1 MATLLP
7 FQNEADAITIGE
19 LNIENRLD
27 QLELYGSLT
36 ITRDQAGLQL
46 ALELKEL
53 IDAAVAHLQ
62 ADTDLPLA
70 IAVKPTDSVDNPFK

>member
-1 MATLLP
+1 MTTLQV
-7 FQNEADAITIGE
+7 FQNEADAMTIGE
-19 LNIENRLD
+19 LTIENRLD
-27 QLELYGSLT
+27 QLELYGSLS

-62 ADTDLPLA
+62 AVPNLPLA
-70 IAVKPTDSVDNPFK
+70 IATKPTDSVDNPFK

>member
-1 MATLLP
+1 MATFLP
-7 FQNEADAITIGE
+7 FQNEADAMSIGE

-27 QLELYGSLT
+27 QLELYGSLS

-53 IDAAVAHLQ
+53 VDTAVAYLQ
-62 ADTDLPLA
+62 AAEHLPLA
-70 IAVKPTDSVDNPFK
+70 IEVKPTDSVDNPFK

>member
-7 FQNEADAITIGE
+7 FQNEADVITIGE
-19 LNIENRLD
+19 LNVENRLD
-27 QLELYGSLT
+27 QLELYGSLS

-46 ALELKEL
+46 ALELKQL

-62 ADTDLPLA
+62 AAADLPLA
-70 IAVKPTDSVDNPFK
+70 IEVKPTDSVDNPFK

>member
-1 MATLLP
+1 MATFLP
-7 FQNEADAITIGE
+7 FQNEADAMSIGE

-27 QLELYGSLT
+27 QLELYGSLS

-53 IDAAVAHLQ
+53 IDAAVAYLQ
-62 ADTDLPLA
+62 AAEHLPFA
-70 IAVKPTDSVDNPFK
+70 IEVKPTHSVDNPFK

>member
-1 MATLLP
+1 MATLQP

-27 QLELYGSLT
+27 QLELYGSLS

-53 IDAAVAHLQ
+53 VDAAVAHLQ
-62 ADTDLPLA
+62 AAEDLPQA
-70 IAVKPTDSVDNPFK
+70 IEVKPTDSVDNPFK